1 MPFLHILKK
10 RLYLYICV
18 AFWLLTWYIIIDFLL
33 LNQCLDCLKRWL
45 EHSSHPLYSFAL
57 WLCHRS
63 PQKVE
68 SPSPWICFGLCF
80 VLLEH
85 GRGNTVISDPW
96 PQGILFL
103 CSLPLRTLLS
113 TWKSPGLP
121 SWRERPRIPAIPDIA
136 NEVPDTWVRSSWA
149 VHPPLNS
156 QLTAA
161 MKVTRARPAQ
171 PTHGIVRK
179 NKLLQATVSEC
190 CHFGFGVLFL
200 MQHR

>member
-10 RLYLYICV
+10 GLYLYICV
-18 AFWLLTWYIIIDFLL
+18 AFWLLWYIIIDFLL
-33 LNQCLDCLKRWL
+33 LNQCLDCLQRWL
-45 EHSSHPLYSFAL
+45 EHSSHPLYSFAV
-57 WLCHRS
+57 WLCHWS

-80 VLLEH
+80 VLLEC

-96 PQGILFL
+96 PQGFCSFALSLVEHFSQHGKAQDYL
-103 CSLPLRTLLS
+103 CGERGPESQPFQTLQMRSQIRESGHL
-113 TWKSPGLP
+113 GP
-121 SWRERPRIPAIPDIA
+121 S
-136 NEVPDTWVRSSWA
+136 S
-149 VHPPLNS
+149 PPLNS

-179 NKLLQATVSEC
+179 NKLC
-190 CHFGFGVLFL
+190 KPLFL
-200 MQHR
+200 NVVILVLVFCF